1 MIDPKQDDLS
11 AFADWYLRE
20 GPRHIKPPAQ
30 DTMMH
35 VEGLTGLCVY
45 RNPPFQVELFL
56 VRPNVFIP
64 QHIHPNVDSYEVF
77 LYGMEFVV
85 DTQVVIP
92 YEDRLNPAWYHHTF
106 RILPNC
112 YHGGRSG
119 PEGGAFMSIQ
129 HWLNDTVPTHVGD
142 DWAGNTMGKNHNR
155 YIEEKSNGNS

>member
-64 QHIHPNVDSYEVF
+64 QHI
-77 LYGMEFVV
+77 
-85 DTQVVIP
+85 I
-92 YEDRLNPAWYHHTF
+92 
-106 RILPNC
+106 ILWVLLK
-112 YHGGRSG
+112 
-119 PEGGAFMSIQ
+119 AVAVTWSILQ
-129 HWLNDTVPTHVGD
+129 WL
-142 DWAGNTMGKNHNR
+142 K
-155 YIEEKSNGNS
+155 K